1 MWDWATQTNLKTS
14 GIYSMPD
21 SARHFR
27 YTDLSKMGPIPS
39 WNMKYVQRDMRKI
52 KVEHKTAVE

>member
-1 MWDWATQTNLKTS
+1 
-14 GIYSMPD
+14 MPD

-27 YTDLSKMGPIPS
+27 YTDLSKMEPIPS

>member
-1 MWDWATQTNLKTS
+1 
-14 GIYSMPD
+14 MPD

-27 YTDLSKMGPIPS
+27 YTDLSKMEPTPS